1 VGWDVEFTDQF
12 GAWWETLEEDLHT
25 SIDAVVQVLEKV
37 GPALT
42 RPYADTVKG
51 SRHTNMREL
60 RIQHQGRPFRL
71 LYAFDPR
78 RTAII
83 LVGGDKGG
91 NDRWYDVNIPIA
103 DKLYDEHLQQIEN
116 EQESK
121 EVQ

>member
-1 VGWDVEFTDQF
+1 VAWDVEFTDQF
-12 GAWWETLEEDLHT
+12 GEWWDTLDEDAQT
-25 SIDAVVQVLEKV
+25 SINAIVLVLEQL

-51 SRHTNMREL
+51 SRHANMREL
-60 RIQHQGRPFRL
+60 RVQHQGRPFRL

-91 NDRWYDVNIPIA
+91 DDRWYDVYIPIA
-103 DKLYDEHLQQIEN
+103 DKLYDEHLLHIEN
-116 EQESK
+116 EKHPK

>member
-1 VGWDVEFTDQF
+1 MAWDVEFTDQF
-12 GAWWETLEEDLHT
+12 GEWWDALDEETQVA
-25 SIDAVVQVLEKV
+25 IDAIVRVLEKV

-51 SRHTNMREL
+51 SRHPNMREL
-60 RIQHQGRPFRL
+60 RVQHRGRPLRL

-78 RTAII
+78 RTAIV

-91 NDRWYDVNIPIA
+91 DDRWYDVHIPIA
-103 DKLYDEHLQQIEN
+103 DKLYDEHLEEIASRQN
-116 EQESK
+116 SK

>member
-1 VGWDVEFTDQF
+1 MGWDVEFTDQF

>member
-1 VGWDVEFTDQF
+1 MAWDVEFTDQF
-12 GAWWETLEEDLHT
+12 GEWWDALDENAQT
-25 SIDAVVQVLEKV
+25 SINAVVLVLEQI

-51 SRHTNMREL
+51 SRHANMREL
-60 RIQHQGRPFRL
+60 RIQHQGRPLRL

-91 NDRWYDVNIPIA
+91 DDRWYDVYIPIA

-116 EQESK
+116 EQNPK